1 MKTVYKMCL
10 LVMISL
16 MVASSL
22 SLSHGIKVCGVGRCN
37 AGEWKYEAG
46 RVYSYQYAVEA
57 TTVINGAS
65 DQQSTFSFTARA
77 EIGAIGPCTFV
88 LKLSGVRG
96 GKVGSAKAEDF
107 SRVLEQHNTNFAM
120 DSGQVTEVCSTNS
133 DPVWAL
139 NLKKGILS
147 TFQQTIGPDTGN
159 GNITETTVVGR

>member
-1 MKTVYKMCL
+1 MRL

-16 MVASSL
+16 LVASTL
-22 SLSHGIKVCGVGRCN
+22 GLPQGGEVCGVGRCN
-37 AGEWKYEAG
+37 AGEWKYEEG
-46 RVYSYQYAVEA
+46 RVYTYQYAVEA
-57 TTVINGAS
+57 TTAINGAS

-77 EIGAIGPCTFV
+77 EIGMIGPCTFV

-96 GKVGSAKAEDF
+96 GTVGSAEAEEF
-107 SRVLEQHNTNFAM
+107 SRILQEHNTNFAM
-120 DSGQVTEVCSTNS
+120 DSGQVTEVCSTS
-133 DPVWAL
+133 TDPVWAV